1 MQRLPFSTVH
11 LAGAELFI
19 SFLYS
24 AEPSALIM
32 IPLYLLPALN
42 SHAPTDLAPSSSLAP
57 PSSDASPEASAAD
70 SSASPALSSV
80 DSALLSSALL
90 DSSDSSV
97 LSSSEAAE
105 DSTDAEELS

>member
-57 PSSDASPEASAAD
+57 PSSDASPEAS
-70 SSASPALSSV
+70 PVLSSV